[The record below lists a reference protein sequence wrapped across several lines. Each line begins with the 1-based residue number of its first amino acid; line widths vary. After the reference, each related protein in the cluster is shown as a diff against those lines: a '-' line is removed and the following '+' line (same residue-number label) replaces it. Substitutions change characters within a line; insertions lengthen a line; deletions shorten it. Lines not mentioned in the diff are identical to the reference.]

1 MENRLPH
8 SNQIWKSKGSQIG
21 NGASIGD
28 KDKNLQAE
36 VSPAI
41 TLPRTMTAS
50 EERGSR
56 LGVVKTLS
64 NFTNN
69 VSSNYIPSLPGGI
82 MNYLNPSKSKTEQT
96 KSGATFSPWNLFD
109 NVNQQYAL
117 QANKDDLD

>member
-1 MENRLPH
+1 METRLPH
-8 SNQIWKSKGSQIG
+8 SKQIWKSKGSQIG

-28 KDKNLQAE
+28 KNINLPAE
-36 VSPAI
+36 VTPAI
-41 TLPRTMTAS
+41 TSPRTTTVS
-50 EERGSR
+50 EERGSG

-82 MNYLNPSKSKTEQT
+82 MNYLNPTRNETEQI
-96 KSGATFSPWNLFD
+96 KSGASFSPWNLFD

-117 QANKDDLD
+117 QANKDNLD

>member
-1 MENRLPH
+1 MESRLPH

-28 KDKNLQAE
+28 KNKNLPAE

-64 NFTNN
+64 NFTNT

-82 MNYLNPSKSKTEQT
+82 MNYLNPTRNETEQI
-96 KSGATFSPWNLFD
+96 KSGVNFSPWNLFD
-109 NVNQQYAL
+109 NVNQQFAL
-117 QANKDDLD
+117 HANKDDLD

>member
-8 SNQIWKSKGSQIG
+8 SNQIWKSKASQIG

-28 KDKNLQAE
+28 KDKNQPVE

-41 TLPRTMTAS
+41 TLPRTLTAS
-50 EERGSR
+50 EERGSQ

-64 NFTNN
+64 NYANKA
-69 VSSNYIPSLPGGI
+69 SSNYIPRIPGGI
-82 MNYLNPSKSKTEQT
+82 MNYLNPSKGKTEQT

>member
-1 MENRLPH
+1 MESRLPH
-8 SNQIWKSKGSQIG
+8 SNHIWKSKGSQIC
-21 NGASIGD
+21 NVASIGD
-28 KDKNLQAE
+28 TNTNLAAE

-41 TLPRTMTAS
+41 TLPAS

-82 MNYLNPSKSKTEQT
+82 MNYLNPTRNETEHT
-96 KSGATFSPWNLFD
+96 KSGANFSPWNLFD

-117 QANKDDLD
+117 QANKDDLE

>member
-1 MENRLPH
+1 MESRLPH
-8 SNQIWKSKGSQIG
+8 SNQIWKSKVSQIG
-21 NGASIGD
+21 NVASIGD
-28 KDKNLQAE
+28 TNTNLAAE
-36 VSPAI
+36 LSPAI

-50 EERGSR
+50 EERDSR

-82 MNYLNPSKSKTEQT
+82 MNYLNPTRNETEHT

-117 QANKDDLD
+117 QANKDDLE

>member
-21 NGASIGD
+21 NGASTGD
-28 KDKNLQAE
+28 TNKNLPAE
-36 VSPAI
+36 VSTAI
-41 TLPRTMTAS
+41 TLPAS

-82 MNYLNPSKSKTEQT
+82 MNYLKPSKIKTEQT
-96 KSGATFSPWNLFD
+96 KSDATFSPWNLFD

>member
-8 SNQIWKSKGSQIG
+8 SKQIWKSKGSEIG

-28 KDKNLQAE
+28 TNMNLPAE
-36 VSPAI
+36 VTPAI
-41 TLPRTMTAS
+41 TSPRTTTVS
-50 EERGSR
+50 EERGSG

-82 MNYLNPSKSKTEQT
+82 MNYLNPTRNETEQI
-96 KSGATFSPWNLFD
+96 KSGVNFSPWNLFD
-109 NVNQQYAL
+109 NVNQQFAL
-117 QANKDDLD
+117 HANKDDLD

>member
-28 KDKNLQAE
+28 TDKNQPSE

-56 LGVVKTLS
+56 PGVVKTLS

-82 MNYLNPSKSKTEQT
+82 MNYLNPSKSKTEHT
-96 KSGATFSPWNLFD
+96 NSASTFSPWNLFD

>member
-8 SNQIWKSKGSQIG
+8 SNQIWKSKASQIG

-28 KDKNLQAE
+28 KDKNLPVE

-41 TLPRTMTAS
+41 TLPRTLTAS
-50 EERGSR
+50 EERGSQ

-64 NFTNN
+64 NYANKA
-69 VSSNYIPSLPGGI
+69 SSNYIPRIPGGI
-82 MNYLNPSKSKTEQT
+82 MNYLNPSKGKTEQT

>member
-28 KDKNLQAE
+28 TNKILPAE

-41 TLPRTMTAS
+41 TLPAS

-64 NFTNN
+64 NFTNT

-82 MNYLNPSKSKTEQT
+82 MNYLNRSKRKTEHT
-96 KSGATFSPWNLFD
+96 NSASTFSPWNLFD